1 MPTLRELQAVIEDL
15 WPAAG
20 AESWDAVGLV
30 AGHPDQQ
37 VEHVHLAVDAVPAT
51 ASEAVELGADLLL
64 THHPLLLRGVTTID
78 ESTYK
83 GAVLATLVRGGAGLL
98 AAHTNADVVTTGT
111 SAVLADR
118 LGLTDQRPLESGSD
132 PETGIGRVGTLPTAT
147 TLGALARSLVDLLPP
162 TATGVRVSGDFDRP
176 VRTVALCAGAG
187 DSLLGNPA
195 VRAADVYVTSD
206 LRHHP
211 ASEFREQ
218 AMLGDGPALVDTS
231 HWATEW
237 LWLDVA
243 AEQLRRAAGVR
254 VTVSD
259 LRTDPWD
266 FAVLPATEPGGPAA
280 QPDQP
285 AESAERADQP
295 ATRADQPATAASHPD
310 TTTVPEGD
318 RP

>member
-1 MPTLRELQAVIEDL
+1 MPTLRELQVVIEDL

-30 AGHPDQQ
+30 AGDPDAA

-51 ASEAVELGADLLL
+51 AREAVELGAGLLL
-64 THHPLLLRGVTTID
+64 THHPLLLRGVTTIA

-83 GAVLATLVRGGAGLL
+83 GSVLATLVRGGSGLL

-118 LGLTDQRPLESGSD
+118 LGVTEQRPLDPGSD
-132 PETGIGRVGTLPTAT
+132 PATGIGRVGVLPEGT
-147 TLGALARSLVDLLPP
+147 TLGALARKLVDLLPP
-162 TATGVRVSGDFDRP
+162 TATGVRVSGDFDQP

-187 DSLLGNPA
+187 DSLLGHPA
-195 VRAADVYVTSD
+195 VLDADVYITSD

-218 AMLGDGPALVDTS
+218 ALLGGGPALIDTS

-243 AEQLRRAAGVR
+243 AEQLRSRAGVR

-266 FAVLPATEPGGPAA
+266 FAVLPAAEPTTPTEGA
-280 QPDQP
+280 
-285 AESAERADQP
+285 
-295 ATRADQPATAASHPD
+295 
-310 TTTVPEGD
+310 
-318 RP
+318 

>member
-30 AGHPDQQ
+30 AGDPDAT

-51 ASEAVELGADLLL
+51 AREAVELGAGLLL
-64 THHPLLLRGVTTID
+64 THHPLLLRGVTTIA

-83 GAVLATLVRGGAGLL
+83 GSVLATLVRGGSALI

-118 LGLTDQRPLESGSD
+118 IGLTDQRPLDAGSD
-132 PETGIGRVGTLPTAT
+132 PATGIGRVGVLAEGT
-147 TLGALARSLVDLLPP
+147 TLGALARKLVDLLPP
-162 TATGVRVSGDFDRP
+162 TATGVRVSGDFDQP

-187 DSLLGNPA
+187 DSLLGHPA
-195 VRAADVYVTSD
+195 VLAADVYITSD

-218 AMLGDGPALVDTS
+218 ALLGGGPALIDTS

-243 AEQLRRAAGVR
+243 AAQLRQAAGVR

-266 FAVLPATEPGGPAA
+266 FAVLPAAEPTTPTEG
-280 QPDQP
+280 
-285 AESAERADQP
+285 
-295 ATRADQPATAASHPD
+295 
-310 TTTVPEGD
+310 V
-318 RP
+318 

>member
-30 AGHPDQQ
+30 AGDPDAT

-51 ASEAVELGADLLL
+51 AREAVELGAGLLL
-64 THHPLLLRGVTTID
+64 THHPLLLRGVTTIA

-83 GAVLATLVRGGAGLL
+83 GSVLATLVRGGSALI

-118 LGLTDQRPLESGSD
+118 IGLTDQRPLDAGTD
-132 PETGIGRVGTLPTAT
+132 PATGIGRVGVLAEGT
-147 TLGALARSLVDLLPP
+147 TLGALARKLVDLLPP
-162 TATGVRVSGDFDRP
+162 TATGVRVSGDFDQP

-187 DSLLGNPA
+187 DSLLGHPA
-195 VRAADVYVTSD
+195 VVAADVYITSD

-218 AMLGDGPALVDTS
+218 ALLGGGPALIDTS

-243 AEQLRRAAGVR
+243 AAQLRQAAGVQ

-266 FAVLPATEPGGPAA
+266 FAVLPAAEPTTPTEG
-280 QPDQP
+280 
-285 AESAERADQP
+285 
-295 ATRADQPATAASHPD
+295 
-310 TTTVPEGD
+310 V
-318 RP
+318 

>member
-30 AGHPDQQ
+30 AGDPDAT

-51 ASEAVELGADLLL
+51 AREAVELGAELLL
-64 THHPLLLRGVTTID
+64 THHPLLLRGVTTIA

-83 GAVLATLVRGGAGLL
+83 GSVLATLVRGGSALI

-118 LGLTDQRPLESGSD
+118 IGLTDQRPLDAGSD
-132 PETGIGRVGTLPTAT
+132 PATGIGRVGVLAEGT
-147 TLGALARSLVDLLPP
+147 TLGALARKLVDLLPP
-162 TATGVRVSGDFDRP
+162 TATGVRVSGDFDQP

-187 DSLLGNPA
+187 DSLLGHPA
-195 VRAADVYVTSD
+195 VLAADVYITSD

-218 AMLGDGPALVDTS
+218 ALLGGGPALIDTS

-243 AEQLRRAAGVR
+243 AAQLRQAAGVR

-266 FAVLPATEPGGPAA
+266 FAVLPAAEPTTPTEG
-280 QPDQP
+280 
-285 AESAERADQP
+285 
-295 ATRADQPATAASHPD
+295 
-310 TTTVPEGD
+310 V
-318 RP
+318 

>member
-1 MPTLRELQAVIEDL
+1 MPTLRELQSAVESL

-20 AESWDAVGLV
+20 AESWDSVGLV
-30 AGHPDQQ
+30 SGDPDAL
-37 VEHVHLAVDAVPAT
+37 VEHVHLAVDAVPDT
-51 ASEAVELGADLLL
+51 AREAVAAGADLLL

-83 GAVLATLVRGGAGLL
+83 GSVLATLVRGGCALL

-118 LGLTDQRPLESGSD
+118 IGLQDQRPLEPAADGVS
-132 PETGIGRVGTLPTAT
+132 GIGRVGVLAEPVP
-147 TLGALARSLVDLLPP
+147 LGALARRIVDVLPA
-162 TATGVRVSGDFDRP
+162 TATGVRVSGEYDRP

-187 DSLLGNPA
+187 DAYLGNA
-195 VRAADVYVTSD
+195 EVRAADVYITSD

-218 AMLGDGPALVDTS
+218 AMVADGPALIDTS

-243 AEQLRRAAGVR
+243 AEQLRAATGVR

-266 FAVLPATEPGGPAA
+266 FAVLP
-280 QPDQP
+280 
-285 AESAERADQP
+285 SAP
-295 ATRADQPATAASHPD
+295 N
-310 TTTVPEGD
+310 EGA
-318 RP
+318 

>member
-30 AGHPDQQ
+30 AGDPDAT

-51 ASEAVELGADLLL
+51 AREAVELGAGLLL
-64 THHPLLLRGVTTID
+64 THHPLLLRGVTTIA

-83 GAVLATLVRGGAGLL
+83 GSVLATLVRGGSALI

-118 LGLTDQRPLESGSD
+118 IGLTDQRPLDAGTD
-132 PETGIGRVGTLPTAT
+132 PATGIGRVGVLAEGT
-147 TLGALARSLVDLLPP
+147 TLGALARKLVDLLPP
-162 TATGVRVSGDFDRP
+162 TATGVRVSGDFDQP

-187 DSLLGNPA
+187 DSLLGHPA
-195 VRAADVYVTSD
+195 VLAADVYITSD

-218 AMLGDGPALVDTS
+218 ALLGGGPALIDTS

-243 AEQLRRAAGVR
+243 AAQLRQAAGVR

-266 FAVLPATEPGGPAA
+266 FAVLPAAEPTTPTEG
-280 QPDQP
+280 
-285 AESAERADQP
+285 
-295 ATRADQPATAASHPD
+295 
-310 TTTVPEGD
+310 V
-318 RP
+318 

>member
-1 MPTLRELQAVIEDL
+1 MPKLREIQDVVEQL
-15 WPAAG
+15 WPSAG

-30 AGHPDQQ
+30 AGDPDADVQ
-37 VEHVHLAVDAVPAT
+37 HVHLAVDAVPAT
-51 ASEAVELGADLLL
+51 AAETVALGADLLL
-64 THHPLLLRGVTTID
+64 THHPLLLRGVTTIA

-83 GAVLATLVRGGAGLL
+83 GSVLATLVRGGAGLL

-118 LGLTDQRPLESGSD
+118 LGLTDQRPID
-132 PETGIGRVGTLPTAT
+132 PAADPATGIGRVGTLAEPT
-147 TLGALARSLVDLLPP
+147 TLGALARTLVDLLPG
-162 TATGVRVSGDFDRP
+162 TATGVRVSGGYDDP
-176 VRTVALCAGAG
+176 IRTVALCAGAG
-187 DSLLGNPA
+187 DSLLGHPA
-195 VRAADVYVTSD
+195 VLGADVYVTSD

-218 AMLGDGPALVDTS
+218 AQLAAGPALIDTS

-243 AEQLRRAAGVR
+243 ASELAAAAGVR

-266 FAVLPATEPGGPAA
+266 FAVLPAAEPSEPTAA
-280 QPDQP
+280 AAVPTGAA
-285 AESAERADQP
+285 AEP
-295 ATRADQPATAASHPD
+295 ATEA
-310 TTTVPEGD
+310 EGA
-318 RP
+318 

>member
-1 MPTLRELQAVIEDL
+1 MPTLRELQVVIEDL
-15 WPAAG
+15 WPAAD
-20 AESWDAVGLV
+20 AESWDSVGLV
-30 AGHPDQQ
+30 AGDPDAT

-51 ASEAVELGADLLL
+51 AREAVEIGAGLLL
-64 THHPLLLRGVTTID
+64 THHPLLLRGVTTIA

-83 GAVLATLVRGGAGLL
+83 GSVLATLVRGGSALL

-118 LGLTDQRPLESGSD
+118 LGLTEQRPLDAGAEPD
-132 PETGIGRVGTLPTAT
+132 TGIGRVGVLPEGT
-147 TLGALARSLVDLLPP
+147 TLGALARKLVDLLPP
-162 TATGVRVSGDFDRP
+162 TATGVRVSGDFDQP

-187 DSLLGNPA
+187 ESLLGDPA
-195 VRAADVYVTSD
+195 VLDADVYITSD

-218 AMLGDGPALVDTS
+218 ALLGGGPALIDTS

-243 AEQLRRAAGVR
+243 AEQLRTRAGVR

-266 FAVLPATEPGGPAA
+266 FAVLPAAEPTTPTEGA
-280 QPDQP
+280 
-285 AESAERADQP
+285 
-295 ATRADQPATAASHPD
+295 
-310 TTTVPEGD
+310 
-318 RP
+318 

>member
-1 MPTLRELQAVIEDL
+1 MPTLRELQSAVESL

-20 AESWDAVGLV
+20 AESWDSVGLV
-30 AGHPDQQ
+30 SGDPDAL
-37 VEHVHLAVDAVPAT
+37 VEHVHLAVDAVPDT
-51 ASEAVELGADLLL
+51 AREAVAAGADLLL

-83 GAVLATLVRGGAGLL
+83 GSVLATLVRGGCALL

-118 LGLTDQRPLESGSD
+118 IGLQDQRPLEPAADGVS
-132 PETGIGRVGTLPTAT
+132 GIGRVGVLAEPVP
-147 TLGALARSLVDLLPP
+147 LGVLARRIVDVLPA
-162 TATGVRVSGDFDRP
+162 TATGVRVSGEYDRP

-187 DSLLGNPA
+187 DAYLGNA
-195 VRAADVYVTSD
+195 EVRAADVYVTSD

-218 AMLGDGPALVDTS
+218 AMVADGPALIDTS

-237 LWLDVA
+237 LWLDAA
-243 AEQLRRAAGVR
+243 AEQLRAATGVR

-266 FAVLPATEPGGPAA
+266 FAVLP
-280 QPDQP
+280 
-285 AESAERADQP
+285 SAP
-295 ATRADQPATAASHPD
+295 N
-310 TTTVPEGD
+310 EGA
-318 RP
+318 

>member
-30 AGHPDQQ
+30 AGDPDAT

-51 ASEAVELGADLLL
+51 AREAVELGAGLLL
-64 THHPLLLRGVTTID
+64 THHPLLLRGVTTIA

-83 GAVLATLVRGGAGLL
+83 GSVLATLVRGGSALL

-118 LGLTDQRPLESGSD
+118 LGLTEQRPLDAGAD
-132 PETGIGRVGTLPTAT
+132 PDTGIGRVGVLPEGT
-147 TLGALARSLVDLLPP
+147 TLGALARKLVDLLPP
-162 TATGVRVSGDFDRP
+162 TATGVRVSGDFDQP

-187 DSLLGNPA
+187 DSLLGHPA
-195 VRAADVYVTSD
+195 VLDADVYITSD

-218 AMLGDGPALVDTS
+218 ALLGGGPALIDTS

-243 AEQLRRAAGVR
+243 AEQLRSRAGVR

-266 FAVLPATEPGGPAA
+266 FAVLPAAEPTTPTEGA
-280 QPDQP
+280 
-285 AESAERADQP
+285 
-295 ATRADQPATAASHPD
+295 
-310 TTTVPEGD
+310 
-318 RP
+318 

>member
-1 MPTLRELQAVIEDL
+1 MPTLRELQSAVESL

-20 AESWDAVGLV
+20 AESWDSVGLV
-30 AGHPDQQ
+30 SGDPDAL
-37 VEHVHLAVDAVPAT
+37 VEHVHLAVDAVPDT
-51 ASEAVELGADLLL
+51 AREAVAAGADLLL

-83 GAVLATLVRGGAGLL
+83 GSVLATLVRGGCALL

-118 LGLTDQRPLESGSD
+118 IGLQDQRPLEPAADGVS
-132 PETGIGRVGTLPTAT
+132 GIGRVGVLAEPVP
-147 TLGALARSLVDLLPP
+147 LGVLARRIVDVLPA
-162 TATGVRVSGDFDRP
+162 TATGVRVSGEYDRP

-187 DSLLGNPA
+187 DAYLGNA
-195 VRAADVYVTSD
+195 EVRAADVYVTSD

-218 AMLGDGPALVDTS
+218 AMVAEGPALIDTS

-243 AEQLRRAAGVR
+243 AEQLRAATGVR

-266 FAVLPATEPGGPAA
+266 FAVLP
-280 QPDQP
+280 
-285 AESAERADQP
+285 SAP
-295 ATRADQPATAASHPD
+295 N
-310 TTTVPEGD
+310 EGA
-318 RP
+318 